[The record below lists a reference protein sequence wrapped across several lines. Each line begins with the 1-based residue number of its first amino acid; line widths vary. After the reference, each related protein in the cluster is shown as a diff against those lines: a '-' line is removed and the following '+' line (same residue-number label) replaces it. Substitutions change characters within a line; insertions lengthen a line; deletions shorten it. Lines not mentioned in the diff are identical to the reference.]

1 MPRLTGNET
10 AEELEKKAKQQAM
23 LLLQRMDRTEAE
35 LRQKL
40 KEKGYPVQA
49 QDCAVNYVK
58 AYHYIDDERY
68 ANYYIEKNQKK
79 KGRRLIQME
88 LEKKGID
95 PLVIESCMSRIENTE
110 LTAVMELIEKRTKGK
125 LPQDEKEKQK
135 LYAYCVRRGFSFHV
149 VKSAMQDWNETVEVT
164 QENV

>member
-1 MPRLTGNET
+1 
-10 AEELEKKAKQQAM
+10 
-23 LLLQRMDRTEAE
+23 
-35 LRQKL
+35 
-40 KEKGYPVQA
+40 
-49 QDCAVNYVK
+49 
-58 AYHYIDDERY
+58 
-68 ANYYIEKNQKK
+68 
-79 KGRRLIQME
+79 ME